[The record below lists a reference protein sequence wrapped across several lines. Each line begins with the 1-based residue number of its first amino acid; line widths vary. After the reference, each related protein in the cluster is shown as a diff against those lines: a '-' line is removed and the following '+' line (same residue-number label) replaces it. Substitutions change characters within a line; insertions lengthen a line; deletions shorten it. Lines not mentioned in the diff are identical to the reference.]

1 MMANL
6 FDENEAPE
14 GEPLKIVVGDFI
26 QWKKTALAETYPPA
40 LYSASYVAR
49 IAAGTTAEIQIA
61 AVERSDYYLFTASS
75 QTSAAFTAGFYHWQL
90 EVVQTSS
97 GNRVVVERG
106 EFEIIQDLDNSG
118 ADPRTHAEIMLNKIE
133 SLLQGRADKDVS
145 SYSIQGRSIAKMSI
159 VDLLQWRDYYRKEV
173 SKERRDNAIALGKK
187 TKTTMKVRFL

>member
-1 MMANL
+1 MANL

-14 GEPLKIVVGDFI
+14 GEPLKVVVGDFL
-26 QWKKTALAETYPPA
+26 QWKKTSLAETYPPA
-40 LYSASYVAR
+40 LYSANYVAR
-49 IAAGTTAEIQIA
+49 VAAGNSGEIQLPAI
-61 AVERSDYYLFTASS
+61 ERTGYYLFTV
-75 QTSAAFTAGFYHWQL
+75 TSATSTDFQPGLYHWQL
-90 EVVQTSS
+90 EIVQTSS

-106 EFEIIQDLDNSG
+106 EFEAIQDLDTNG
-118 ADPRTHAEIMLNKIE
+118 ADPRTHADIMLGKIE

-173 SKERRDNAIALGKK
+173 LKQRRDNAIALGRP

>member
-1 MMANL
+1 MANL

-26 QWKKTALAETYPPA
+26 QWKKTALAETYPPS
-40 LYSASYVAR
+40 LYSAAYVAR
-49 IAAGTTAEIQIA
+49 IAAGTTSEIQIA
-61 AVERSDYYLFTASS
+61 AVERTDYYLFTASS

-106 EFEIIQDLDNSG
+106 EFEIIQDLDSSG

-173 SKERRDNAIALGKK
+173 SKERRDNAIALGKP

>member
-1 MMANL
+1 MANL

>member
-1 MMANL
+1 MANL

-49 IAAGTTAEIQIA
+49 IAGGTASEIQIP
-61 AVERSDYYLFTASS
+61 AVERTGYYLFTAD
-75 QTSAAFTAGFYHWQL
+75 SAATALFAAGYYHWQL
-90 EVVQTSS
+90 EVIQTSS
-97 GNRVVVERG
+97 GNRVVIERG
-106 EFEIIQDLDNSG
+106 EFEAIQDLDNSG
-118 ADPRTHAEIMLNKIE
+118 ADPRSHSEIMLGKIE
-133 SLLQGRADKDVS
+133 SLLVGRADKDVT
-145 SYSIQGRSIAKMSI
+145 SYSIQGRSIAKMSV

-173 SKERRDNAIALGKK
+173 SKERRDNAIALGKP

>member
-1 MMANL
+1 MANL

-26 QWKKTALAETYPPA
+26 QWKKSSLAETYPPA
-40 LYSASYVAR
+40 LYSANYVAR
-49 IAAGTTAEIQIA
+49 ITAGGASEIQIPA
-61 AVERSDYYLFTASS
+61 TETSSYYMLTVSS
-75 QTSAAFTAGFYHWQL
+75 ATTAAFVSGFYHWQL
-90 EVVQTSS
+90 EVTQTSS
-97 GNRVVVERG
+97 GNRIVVERG
-106 EFEIIQDLDNSG
+106 EFELVQDLDNNG
-118 ADPRTHAEIMLNKIE
+118 ADPRSHAEIMLDKIQ

-173 SKERRDNAIALGKK
+173 LKERRDNAISLGKP

>member
-1 MMANL
+1 MANL

-49 IAAGTTAEIQIA
+49 IAAGTNAEIQIA

-75 QTSAAFTAGFYHWQL
+75 ATSAAFAAGFYHWQL

>member
-1 MMANL
+1 MANL

-61 AVERSDYYLFTASS
+61 AVERTDYYLFTASS
-75 QTSAAFTAGFYHWQL
+75 ATSAAFAAGFYHWQL

-106 EFEIIQDLDNSG
+106 EFEVIQDLDNSG

>member
-1 MMANL
+1 MANL

-49 IAAGTTAEIQIA
+49 IAAGTTSEIQIA

-75 QTSAAFTAGFYHWQL
+75 ATSAAFAAGFYHWQL

-106 EFEIIQDLDNSG
+106 EFEVIQDLDNSG

-173 SKERRDNAIALGKK
+173 SKERRDNAIAVGKP